1 MSISDTNQAKRYAS
15 IAEVAAAEAKIYA
28 DKLEAA
34 PDYAEQASLSAE
46 SALASSV
53 SASES
58 ASSATLSENAASDF
72 ATQAAASA
80 ADAGSAAASAI
91 ARSVKVPAGESLSD
105 LPPAASRVNSVI
117 IFNSGANSAVKP
129 LSDFAIL
136 DPDGKIPASAI
147 PAVALSQ
154 VFVVNSQ
161 AAMLALTAQEGDIAK
176 RTDLGL
182 SFVLAAEPASTLSN
196 WIQVNDDVLAQLS
209 QSNGASMIGYNAET
223 LEDVADR
230 VDLKINGANTFS
242 AGATLSSPKD
252 FIWDAA
258 SSTWYY
264 WSGSYP
270 KTVAASSSPSS
281 TGGISPTAWSPAS
294 SSYLQSLLIAANG
307 VNYVNGAVKT
317 VATFAAVKSG
327 SHANA
332 LYLVTIEHHA
342 GGLGGASYQRTGTTG
357 TPSSGDESLCYDADG
372 VGWKMVKQPIHS
384 PRQFG
389 FLGNGTDDLA
399 ACKRTSNFVGQ
410 NGGGRIFFESLSG
423 KNDGKISNNW
433 DITYSGVSIDG
444 SPDVHI
450 HTEAATTDGHCIAF
464 IGDLATASGRIK
476 QVGIRGIKVSAN
488 GSTNLDNAIGF
499 AGCDGFWA
507 TNLYIPHADRKGVTA
522 QVNVVN
528 GVFKDI
534 IIDSTNYDAVTIEG
548 DTVNNSIISQNFVVE
563 NVTVTSAGRDGLH
576 IAGASTTNLVDRVVV
591 KNFRCDS
598 AVASGVNVGLCQNI
612 LIDDSTRVNNS
623 GVYGFNISAVT
634 DIKGRLNTLNSQNAG
649 VVITGCSRVNVKA
662 SITNAGISGSSSANP
677 WDALYLGNASDPYVV
692 NAEVYGS
699 THRYLINSTGTAME
713 HIITF
718 PRPGLMPA
726 GSSGVMG
733 GNVVQVVVQ
742 NPGEQTTTS
751 SGAPSVVGIDSI
763 YLAPSSASNYT
774 GFTGGVTGKVVN
786 ARFNGSAT
794 MVSGSTIGTF
804 RLKGGANVT
813 PVAGS
818 MMSFIYTAEGFW
830 REIARNF

>member
-15 IAEVAAAEAKIYA
+15 IAEVAAAEAKLYA

-34 PDYAEQASLSAE
+34 PDYAEQARLSAE

-80 ADAGSAAASAI
+80 ADAGAAAAGAI
-91 ARSVKVPAGESLSD
+91 SRSVKVPVGESLSD

-117 IFNSGANSAVKP
+117 IFNSGADSEIKP
-129 LSDFAIL
+129 LSEFAIL
-136 DPDGKIPASAI
+136 DSDGKIPASII

-176 RTDLGL
+176 RTDIGL

-209 QSNGASMIGYNAET
+209 QSNGASLIGYNAET

-230 VDLKINGANTFS
+230 VDLKINGGNTFS

-258 SSTWYY
+258 SSSWYY

-270 KTVAASSSPSS
+270 KTVSASSSPSS

-342 GGLGGASYQRTGTTG
+342 GGLGGASYQRSGTTG
-357 TPSSGDESLCYDADG
+357 TASSGDEALCYDADG

-433 DITYSGVSIDG
+433 DITYSGVSIEG

-450 HTEAATTDGHCIAF
+450 HTEAATADGHCIAF
-464 IGDLATASGRIK
+464 IGDLATTSGRIK

-488 GSTNLDNAIGF
+488 GSTNLDNAVGF

-507 TNLYIPHADRKGVTA
+507 TNLYIPHADRKGLLL
-522 QVNVVN
+522 
-528 GVFKDI
+528 
-534 IIDSTNYDAVTIEG
+534 
-548 DTVNNSIISQNFVVE
+548 
-563 NVTVTSAGRDGLH
+563 R
-576 IAGASTTNLVDRVVV
+576 
-591 KNFRCDS
+591 
-598 AVASGVNVGLCQNI
+598 
-612 LIDDSTRVNNS
+612 
-623 GVYGFNISAVT
+623 
-634 DIKGRLNTLNSQNAG
+634 
-649 VVITGCSRVNVKA
+649 
-662 SITNAGISGSSSANP
+662 
-677 WDALYLGNASDPYVV
+677 
-692 NAEVYGS
+692 
-699 THRYLINSTGTAME
+699 
-713 HIITF
+713 
-718 PRPGLMPA
+718 
-726 GSSGVMG
+726 
-733 GNVVQVVVQ
+733 
-742 NPGEQTTTS
+742 
-751 SGAPSVVGIDSI
+751 
-763 YLAPSSASNYT
+763 
-774 GFTGGVTGKVVN
+774 
-786 ARFNGSAT
+786 
-794 MVSGSTIGTF
+794 
-804 RLKGGANVT
+804 
-813 PVAGS
+813 
-818 MMSFIYTAEGFW
+818 
-830 REIARNF
+830 